1 MNASGSKAYTIR
13 GVDAMPADIAS
24 PLHLA
29 PVEGKATL
37 IDFDG
42 GRLSSDGGLVLLN
55 DPDDQLGLTRDLAAV
70 LHDPRDPRRVNFT
83 LHDLLKQRVLQIAAG
98 YEDANDAN
106 PLRHD
111 PIFKLLLKRLPES
124 GPPLASQPT
133 ISRFENRVSRTE
145 LYRIARVFVEQFIAS
160 YARPPKLIVLDF
172 DDTEDPAHGEQEQVR
187 YDGYYGGYCF
197 LPLHVYEGL
206 SGRLIT
212 TIFKAKRFTG
222 A

>member
-1 MNASGSKAYTIR
+1 MNASGSKAYTMG

-83 LHDLLKQRVLQIAAG
+83 LHDLLKP
-98 YEDANDAN
+98 N
-106 PLRHD
+106 PAMTS
-111 PIFKLLLKRLPES
+111 LP
-124 GPPLASQPT
+124 PVCT
-133 ISRFENRVSRTE
+133 
-145 LYRIARVFVEQFIAS
+145 
-160 YARPPKLIVLDF
+160 
-172 DDTEDPAHGEQEQVR
+172 
-187 YDGYYGGYCF
+187 
-197 LPLHVYEGL
+197 
-206 SGRLIT
+206 
-212 TIFKAKRFTG
+212 
-222 A
+222 